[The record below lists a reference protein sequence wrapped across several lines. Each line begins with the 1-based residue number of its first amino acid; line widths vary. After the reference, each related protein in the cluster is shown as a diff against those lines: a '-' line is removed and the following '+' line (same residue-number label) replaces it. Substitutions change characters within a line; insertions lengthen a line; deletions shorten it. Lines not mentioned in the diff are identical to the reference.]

1 MEYRINDDEL
11 IYMIRENDDIAVNT
25 IFSKY
30 KPIIMKV
37 CSSYYD
43 FAKTHGV
50 EFCDLVQEGNISLY
64 KAYSRYDEYKDNTF
78 FTYFLKCL
86 TNHLNS
92 YCRDIS
98 VKKHNILNG
107 SIPINLDMNID
118 KYINKEY
125 DYISYE
131 DEFVYIKNM
140 LTFKNSLVFELRYNG
155 FSYKE
160 ISKLLDIP
168 ISTVDGRLSKIRVK
182 LKEIL

>member
-118 KYINKEY
+118 KYRGLTILMNEYYLDKNEKLMKLLNTINDKIEN
-125 DYISYE
+125 
-131 DEFVYIKNM
+131 IKN
-140 LTFKNSLVFELRYNG
+140 N
-155 FSYKE
+155 
-160 ISKLLDIP
+160 D
-168 ISTVDGRLSKIRVK
+168 
-182 LKEIL
+182 